1 MKGTFFNKPIEWNIE
16 TSAESWTQ
24 GSKIEGTLRVKN
36 HGLDAIDLKDAGVGL
51 AHADIK
57 KVHAKSPGALKIEV
71 KNLFSEQSLLPGA
84 NLALPFSLE
93 IPANAPVSDKK
104 GSFFLTYGRNL
115 EETHLQLNVGPRVL
129 FAKLIGLMDT
139 FQRFKL
145 KDYKSVKQGVEYKLI
160 PPTSRDMA
168 NIETLLMTFSME
180 QENLKLIFD
189 FQVKKLDTSGPTN
202 KINKENVRIEK
213 ILSPKEYSLGKD
225 MINQDVLLKNFESVL
240 GEVKLK
246 AVF

>member
-16 TSAESWTQ
+16 TSAESWAQ

-36 HGLDAIDLKDAGVGL
+36 HGTETIDLNNAGVGL

-71 KNLFSEQSLLPGA
+71 KNLFSERTLSPGA
-84 NLALPFSLE
+84 NLELPFSLE

-104 GSFFLTYGRNL
+104 GSLFLTYGRGL
-115 EETHLQLNVGPRVL
+115 EETHLQLNVGPRAL
-129 FAKLIGLMDT
+129 YGKLIGLMDT

-145 KDYKSVKQGVEYKLI
+145 KEYKTAKLGVEYKLI
-160 PPTSRDMA
+160 PPTNRDMA
-168 NIETLLMTFSME
+168 NIESLLLTFSMD

-202 KINKENVRIEK
+202 KINKESVRIERV
-213 ILSPKEYSLGKD
+213 LTPKEYSLGRD